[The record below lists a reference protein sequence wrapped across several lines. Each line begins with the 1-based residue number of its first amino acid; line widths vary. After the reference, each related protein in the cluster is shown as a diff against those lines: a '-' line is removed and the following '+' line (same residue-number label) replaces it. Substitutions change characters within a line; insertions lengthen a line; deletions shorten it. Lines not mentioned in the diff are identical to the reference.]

1 MASRQLT
8 PELTRRLLGFIHQ
21 VDPSPKI
28 DILDLRHL
36 QVPLYGFDGL
46 EHLGELIVHRIVAE
60 EVEEIFLEIFQAH
73 FPIEKMR
80 LIEDYEA
87 DDNASMED
95 NNSSA
100 FCYRFAVAKPNTL
113 SKHSFGL
120 AIDVNPLYN
129 PYVKK
134 ELILPKSGA
143 RFTDRSIYQKGMI
156 LPGDSCHQAFCK
168 RGWTWG
174 GTWPDRQDYQH
185 FEKEIPLPIVERG
198 NKLLE
203 S

>member
-8 PELTRRLLGFIHQ
+8 PELSQRVFHFVHLA
-21 VDPSPKI
+21 DPVPKI
-28 DILDLRHL
+28 TPADLRYV
-36 QVPLYGFDGL
+36 QVPIFGFDGQ
-46 EHLGELIVHRIVAE
+46 EQLGELIVHESVAQ
-60 EVEEIFLEIFQAH
+60 EVEEIFIEIFQAR
-73 FPIEKMR
+73 FPIEKMH
-80 LIEDYEA
+80 LIENYGA
-87 DDNASMED
+87 DDTASMED

-100 FCYRFAVAKPNTL
+100 FCYRLAVAKPGIL

-143 RFTDRSIYQKGMI
+143 RFVDRTINQKGMV
-156 LPGDSCHQAFCK
+156 LPGDPCHTAFCK

-174 GTWPDRQDYQH
+174 GGWPDRQDYQH
-185 FEKEIPLPIVERG
+185 FEKTLNR
-198 NKLLE
+198 
-203 S
+203 